1 MRKQFRQEM
10 ATLTGTLRMEARA
23 AAKAMENAAA
33 SLKDANLLLAEKVID
48 ADASID
54 LLERNIDEQGISLL
68 ARQAPVASDLRVVIS
83 ALRLSTT
90 LERMGDLARHVAY
103 VARGRYPQ
111 IVTSG
116 EVYELIV
123 EMAEKATEVGY
134 SVVKLLETQDL
145 AIADVLLEDDDVLD
159 DLHRRSFEYV
169 LNEDSEMTRQEVVDT
184 VLLCRYLERFGD
196 HGVSVAHRVRFLM
209 TGMMSE
215 DDEFDDAPGVE
226 I

>member
-10 ATLTGTLRMEARA
+10 ATLTDTLRMEARA

-116 EVYELIV
+116 EVYDLIV

-196 HGVSVAHRVRFLM
+196 HGVSVAHRVRFLV